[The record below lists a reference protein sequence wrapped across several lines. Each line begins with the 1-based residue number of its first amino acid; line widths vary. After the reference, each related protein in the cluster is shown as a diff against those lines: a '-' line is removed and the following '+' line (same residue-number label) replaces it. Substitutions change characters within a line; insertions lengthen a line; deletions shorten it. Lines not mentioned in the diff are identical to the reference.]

1 MSEMTYLFLCIRKRL
16 LADGGI
22 VRFIGSEYMLI
33 RNINEVI
40 VCL

>member
-1 MSEMTYLFLCIRKRL
+1 MTFLFLCIRKRL

-22 VRFIGSEYMLI
+22 VRFIGCEYILI
-33 RNINEVI
+33 RDINEVI